1 MGAGHTCCVNLPH
14 SQGEA
19 GVDSLRSHTTTSHDP
34 AALGEDGM
42 GVVWVPRGPCWPGF
56 LPRVLAPLQGRQRCI
71 PCPVGVPGLRVA
83 PCAPLDPTQSPFP
96 AGLLSPGWLALRW
109 ALTAV
114 CLLVLGDHPTLSI
127 LLGVQVSMPS
137 PIPPGVQGWGT
148 ELPSLAPHPQG

>member
-1 MGAGHTCCVNLPH
+1 
-14 SQGEA
+14 
-19 GVDSLRSHTTTSHDP
+19 
-34 AALGEDGM
+34 M
-42 GVVWVPRGPCWPGF
+42 GVVWFPRGSCWPGS

-83 PCAPLDPTQSPFP
+83 PCAPLDHTQSPFP

-127 LLGVQVSMPS
+127 LLGCRSLWPLLFLQECKAGGQSFRPL
-137 PIPPGVQGWGT
+137 PLILRDEPG
-148 ELPSLAPHPQG
+148 SLSGEGD